1 MPRTPRDSASDPSAF
16 LPLSPAVF
24 HVLVSV
30 AVGDCRGY
38 AIIKEVAVRRAIR
51 GDHLSSVQTEFG
63 QRWTLAGFCI
73 RHNASTCVQ

>member
-1 MPRTPRDSASDPSAF
+1 
-16 LPLSPAVF
+16 
-24 HVLVSV
+24 VLVSV